1 MRIAVGVF
9 ILAAALGVAQ
19 AGETGWRS
27 DGTGRYPDAE
37 PPVTFAPEVNVV
49 WAAPLPSWSNA
60 SPVVIEDRIFVCAEP
75 DTLIAVEKKTG
86 KILWQEANPVAETS
100 SGEDGAAQGEAKA
113 HAHNGF
119 TSATPVC
126 DGKHVF
132 AVFGN
137 GMVAAYDLDGAR
149 RWSRFVEQPT
159 HKWGHS
165 ASPILVGGKLLVHIH
180 TLRAL
185 DPADGKEL
193 WNQPEETWGKPRDKR
208 WGSPAPARIGEVDVV
223 VTTSGR
229 VIRASDGEVLFRDLP
244 GVKYS
249 TPLVD
254 GDIVYFIDQKVG
266 RAVRLPESLE
276 GEPEVLWTAQ
286 TAKERYYA
294 SPVLHDGLIYAI
306 SRKGEFSAFDTQDGQ
321 EVYREKLL
329 LAATEKEKNAAY
341 ASVTLAGKLLYFA
354 GMDGSIVVAKPGRV
368 YEQVARNTVE
378 QRLRSTPIFEGTR
391 VYVRAPEHLYC
402 FGE

>member
-1 MRIAVGVF
+1 MRIAVGLVL
-9 ILAAALGVAQ
+9 LAAALGVAE

-27 DGTGRYPDAE
+27 DGTGRYPDAK
-37 PPVTFAPEVNVV
+37 PPVTFDPDESVV
-49 WAAPLPSWSNA
+49 WATPLPSWSNA
-60 SPVVIEDRIFVCAEP
+60 SPVVVEDRIFLCAEP
-75 DTLIAVEKKTG
+75 DTLIAVEKTTG
-86 KILWQEANPVAETS
+86 KILWQQANPVPEASLGENGAE
-100 SGEDGAAQGEAKA
+100 QGEART
-113 HAHNGF
+113 HEHNGF

-126 DGKHVF
+126 DGTHVF

-137 GMVAAYDLDGAR
+137 GMVAAYDLDGTR

-159 HKWGHS
+159 HKWGHC
-165 ASPILVGGKLLVHIH
+165 ASPRLVGGSLLVHIR

-193 WNQPEETWGKPRDKR
+193 WNQPEETWATARDKR
-208 WGSPAPARIGEVDVV
+208 WGSPAPARIGGVEVV

-229 VIRASDGEVLFRDLP
+229 VIRASDGEVLFDDLP

-249 TPLVD
+249 TPLVH
-254 GDIVYFIDQKVG
+254 GDVVYFVDQKVG
-266 RAVRLPESLE
+266 GAVRLPKSLE
-276 GEPEVLWTAQ
+276 GKPEVLWTAQ
-286 TAKERYYA
+286 TAKDRYYA
-294 SPVLHDGLIYAI
+294 SPVLHDGLLYAI
-306 SRKGEFSAFDTQDGQ
+306 SRNGEFSAFDAQDGQ

-341 ASVTLAGKLLYFA
+341 ASVTLAGQLLYFA
-354 GMDGSIVVAKPGRV
+354 GMDGSIVVVKPGRV

-378 QRLRSTPIFEGTR
+378 NRLRSTPVFEGTR

>member
-137 GMVAAYDLDGAR
+137 GMIAANVMRGDLHITPWEEMGKDGAVVLDVR
-149 RWSRFVEQPT
+149 DPDEVEC
-159 HKWGHS
+159 G
-165 ASPILVGGKLLVHIH
+165 PI
-180 TLRAL
+180 
-185 DPADGKEL
+185 PADIRIPLNQLRNRLAEL
-193 WNQPEETWGKPRDKR
+193 PQDRPIQICCAVGARAYNASRILTQRGYHASLLSGGAETWFC
-208 WGSPAPARIGEVDVV
+208 V
-223 VTTSGR
+223 
-229 VIRASDGEVLFRDLP
+229 
-244 GVKYS
+244 
-249 TPLVD
+249 
-254 GDIVYFIDQKVG
+254 
-266 RAVRLPESLE
+266 
-276 GEPEVLWTAQ
+276 
-286 TAKERYYA
+286 
-294 SPVLHDGLIYAI
+294 
-306 SRKGEFSAFDTQDGQ
+306 Q
-321 EVYREKLL
+321 EE
-329 LAATEKEKNAAY
+329 
-341 ASVTLAGKLLYFA
+341 
-354 GMDGSIVVAKPGRV
+354 
-368 YEQVARNTVE
+368 
-378 QRLRSTPIFEGTR
+378 
-391 VYVRAPEHLYC
+391 
-402 FGE
+402 